1 MISLMQQSGAIII
14 STLRRTWRDINTPV
28 LWSGHDFVHRH
39 SAHAACDLIK
49 GLLMATAFYRHNVYV
64 DIRAP
69 NECDIQRLAVSPPPI
84 INQAFFFQTYNSKI
98 PLLRVD

>member
-1 MISLMQQSGAIII
+1 MQQSGAIII

-49 GLLMATAFYRHNVYV
+49 GLLMATVFYRHNVYV

-69 NECDIQRLAVSPPPI
+69 NECDIQCLAAPSPPHYRSS
-84 INQAFFFQTYNSKI
+84 FFFFFFSNLK
-98 PLLRVD
+98 